1 MRFGLHR
8 PRKARM
14 RCLLLVLVL
23 ERGIRL
29 NENFVLWRWVVFL
42 LLDKITKSAVF
53 NM

>member
-29 NENFVLWRWVVFL
+29 NVFL
-42 LLDKITKSAVF
+42 LLDKITESTVF

>member
-8 PRKARM
+8 PRKGRM

-29 NENFVLWRWVVFL
+29 NVFL
-42 LLDKITKSAVF
+42 LLDKITESAVF